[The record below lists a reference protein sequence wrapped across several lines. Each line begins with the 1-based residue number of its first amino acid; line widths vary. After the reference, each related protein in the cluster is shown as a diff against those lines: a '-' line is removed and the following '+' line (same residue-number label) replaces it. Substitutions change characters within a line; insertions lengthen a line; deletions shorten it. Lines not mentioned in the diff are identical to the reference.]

1 MDKMVD
7 FNLSPYDRFSVTEWA
22 KRRADTPL
30 PLSEDDLR
38 QLQGLNDHVSMMEVE
53 QVYLPLSR
61 LLNLYV
67 AATQE
72 LHTATREF
80 LGNKRR
86 KTPFIIGIAGSVA
99 AGKSTSA
106 RILRD
111 LLSHWP
117 NHPKVDLV
125 TTDGFLH
132 SNSVLEER
140 GLMEKKGFPASY
152 NIKRLLKF
160 LSRIKAG
167 ERHVEAPLYSHL
179 KYDLIEGEYEVIDQ
193 PDILILEGLNVLQTG
208 TTPVDEEAIPY
219 VSDFFDFSIYI
230 DADEKDVERW
240 YVERFFQLKEK
251 AFIKPE
257 SYFHRYANLSDEE
270 LKKTALD
277 IWRQI
282 NLVNLHE
289 NILPTRQRA
298 DLILEKREDHA
309 IHMVSLR
316 KL

>member
-1 MDKMVD
+1 MDKKVD
-7 FNLSPYDRFSVTEWA
+7 FNLSPYDRFSVIEWA

-30 PLSEDDLR
+30 PLSEDDLKK
-38 QLQGLNDHVSMMEVE
+38 LQGLNEQVSMMEVE

-80 LGNKRR
+80 LGSNGR

-99 AGKSTSA
+99 AGKSTAA

-117 NHPKVDLV
+117 DHPKVDLV

-132 SNSVLEER
+132 SNSILEKR

-179 KYDLIEGEYEVIDQ
+179 KYDLVEGEYEVIDQ

-257 SYFHRYANLSDEE
+257 SYFHRYASLNDEE

-277 IWRQI
+277 IWRKT

-289 NILPTRQRA
+289 NVLPTRQRA
-298 DLILEKREDHA
+298 DLILEKDENHA